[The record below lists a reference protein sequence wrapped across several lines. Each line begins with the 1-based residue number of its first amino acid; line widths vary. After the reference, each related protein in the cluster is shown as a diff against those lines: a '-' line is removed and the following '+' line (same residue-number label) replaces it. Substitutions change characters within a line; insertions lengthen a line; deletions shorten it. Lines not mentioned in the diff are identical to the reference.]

1 MAEDDV
7 QEDEAEA
14 VTEEGAEGEGE
25 EGGKRK
31 PSIVKLG
38 LLIGLPVLILLLAGV
53 GGALFFMGGGDED
66 EAHLAEEDGE
76 HADPARDY
84 ATYRFSDP
92 VIVQVRAANGAP
104 LLLSMNIEL
113 EIADPAMAP
122 VLDERMGRVLDG
134 YAAFLRE
141 LTPDD
146 LAGSAG
152 LHRVRMELLR
162 RTNLAIAPQR
172 VEGVLITQM
181 LVTQS

>member
-7 QEDEAEA
+7 QEDEAGA
-14 VTEEGAEGEGE
+14 VAEEGAEGEGE
-25 EGGKRK
+25 AGAEKK

-38 LLIGLPVLILLLAGV
+38 LLIGLPVLIMLLAGV
-53 GGALFFMGGGDED
+53 GGALFFMGGGED
-66 EAHLAEEDGE
+66 EARLAEEDGE
-76 HADPARDY
+76 HAGPARDY

-162 RTNLAIAPQR
+162 RTNLAIAPRR